1 MIDRTGRLTRG
12 AEARSRHR
20 PSGLPYPAA
29 TANPQVGPIPVEIL
43 GPSTP
48 ITMSVSRPSGLADPG
63 GSLFSGAPP
72 AGPVTGSIVVQLTVL
87 FRGAKPTT
95 NVATFNARLGDA
107 LRALV
112 PGATVARPFSV
123 AIGAPQAISP
133 PSVAGS
139 AAVAAL
145 ATVAGAAGAAVQ
157 SVAGIYNFL
166 RSRNMAPGWWAT
178 ISGGVVQSRTPMDQ
192 AQLRRAF
199 ARAFWQSTTW
209 EAAPGI
215 TVPSDGSQMQR
226 ALDRSDACTGGEDRN
241 AFVSRA
247 CLRWQWQRDE
257 SLAIINAQQPQSQAP
272 GTTAQTPATAPVAAP
287 QVAPALCTVTSQ
299 AQFWLRPTATFDRVG
314 PNFPPGTR
322 VEILSRAQGNR
333 GSLSLYQA
341 RVNGQVG
348 YVAMNDQEVASCA
361 AAFARTQGAVTSAP
375 VASTPSPTPSQPAT
389 PAPSTSAPRPAPTP
403 STAARPSTSAAITG
417 SIPPGARETASSA
430 GKVALYAGGAMLAA
444 GAVAAAV
451 LIATSKPSKPSA
463 GKATR

>member
-314 PNFPPGTR
+314 PNFPAGTR
-322 VEILSRAQGNR
+322 VEILSRAQGNQ

-348 YVAMNDQEVASCA
+348 YVAMNDREVASCA
-361 AAFARTQGAVTSAP
+361 AAFARTQGAVTPAP
-375 VASTPSPTPSQPAT
+375 VTPAPTSSQPAT
-389 PAPSTSAPRPAPTP
+389 STPSTSAPRPV
-403 STAARPSTSAAITG
+403 STTSATSTPSTSAAITG
-417 SIPPGARETASSA
+417 RIPPGAGQTASSA
-430 GKVALYAGGAMLAA
+430 GKIALYAGGAMLAA

-451 LIATSKPSKPSA
+451 LVATSKPSKPST

>member
-1 MIDRTGRLTRG
+1 MIDRSGRG
-12 AEARSRHR
+12 ARGADARSRHR

-43 GPSTP
+43 GPSGP
-48 ITMSVSRPSGLADPG
+48 VTMEIQRPAGLADPG
-63 GSLFSGAPP
+63 GSLDSGAPP
-72 AGPVTGSIVVQLTVL
+72 AGPVTGSIAVKLTVL

-95 NVATFNARLGDA
+95 NSATFNARLGDA

-133 PSVAGS
+133 PSVSGA

-145 ATVAGAAGAAVQ
+145 TTLAGAAGAATQAVR
-157 SVAGIYNFL
+157 GIYDFL
-166 RSRNMAPGWWAT
+166 RSRNMMPGWWAT

-209 EAAPGI
+209 EAAPGVA
-215 TVPSDGSQMQR
+215 VPPDGGPMQN
-226 ALDRSDACTGGEDRN
+226 ALDRANACTGGEDRN

-287 QVAPALCTVTSQ
+287 QAAAPLCTVTSQ

-314 PNFPPGTR
+314 PNFPAGTR
-322 VEILSRAQGNR
+322 VEILSRAQGNQ

-348 YVAMNDQEVASCA
+348 YVAMNDREVASCA
-361 AAFARTQGAVTSAP
+361 AAFARTTGASTPAPMPSVPAPTSSQPA
-375 VASTPSPTPSQPAT
+375 ASTPSAPRPVST
-389 PAPSTSAPRPAPTP
+389 PSTSSAPN
-403 STAARPSTSAAITG
+403 TSAAITG
-417 SIPPGARETASSA
+417 RIPPGSGQAASSA
-430 GKVALYAGGAMLAA
+430 GRTALYAGGAVLAA

-451 LIATSKPSKPSA
+451 LLATSKPAPRA
-463 GKATR
+463 GKASR

>member
-1 MIDRTGRLTRG
+1 MIDRSGRG
-12 AEARSRHR
+12 ARGADARSRHR

-29 TANPQVGPIPVEIL
+29 TANPLVGPIPVEIL
-43 GPSTP
+43 GPSGPTVTTLP
-48 ITMSVSRPSGLADPG
+48 AGRVTGFAAAE
-63 GSLFSGAPP
+63 GSLDSGAPAP
-72 AGPVTGSIVVQLTVL
+72 GPITGSYAMKLTVL

-95 NVATFNARLGDA
+95 NSATFNARLGDA

-133 PSVAGS
+133 PSVSGA

-145 ATVAGAAGAAVQ
+145 TTIAGAAGAAVQ
-157 SVAGIYNFL
+157 TVRSAYDFL
-166 RSRNMAPGWWAT
+166 RSRNMMPGWWAT

-199 ARAFWQSTTW
+199 ARAFWLSTTW
-209 EAAPGI
+209 EAAPGVA
-215 TVPSDGSQMQR
+215 VPPDGGPMQN
-226 ALDRSDACTGGEDRN
+226 ALDRANACTGGEDRN

-287 QVAPALCTVTSQ
+287 QAAAPLCTVTSQ

-314 PNFPPGTR
+314 PNFPAGTR
-322 VEILSRAQGNR
+322 VEILSRAQGNQ

-348 YVAMNDQEVASCA
+348 YVAMNDREVASCA
-361 AAFARTQGAVTSAP
+361 AAFARTPAP
-375 VASTPSPTPSQPAT
+375 VSSQPAPTSSQPAT
-389 PAPSTSAPRPAPTP
+389 STPSTSAPRPVSTP
-403 STAARPSTSAAITG
+403 STGSAPNTSAAITG
-417 SIPPGARETASSA
+417 RIPPGSGQAASSA
-430 GKVALYAGGAMLAA
+430 GRTALYAGGAVLAA

-451 LIATSKPSKPSA
+451 LLATSKPAPRA